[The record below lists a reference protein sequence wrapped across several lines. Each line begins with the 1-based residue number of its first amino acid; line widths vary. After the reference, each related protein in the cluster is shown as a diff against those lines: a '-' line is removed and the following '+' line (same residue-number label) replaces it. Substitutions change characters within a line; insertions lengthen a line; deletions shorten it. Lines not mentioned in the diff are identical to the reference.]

1 MTLRRTALAGGVLVL
16 IAYLGGA
23 IISARL
29 SPFARR
35 PLLDG
40 LAPTAP
46 YRWVNPPSDL
56 ADTNTPP
63 TPGRF
68 ALNLTSSGSQGGAF
82 TTPDAQV
89 TVIVPND
96 AIAPSAGQD
105 SITLTVQPLDPA
117 TLDRPSRSLVV
128 LGNAIRI
135 AATYEPSGDPADELL
150 EPIEVVLTYPFVL
163 EDGGDHAL
171 LESKN
176 GQDWSRVRATDHIGT
191 SQAIGRI
198 RSFGY
203 VMVVGR
209 RLSNPPTEPP
219 STGGPDEGIPLVI
232 IGVGVVAVLLLLAI
246 IFGGRGGRRSRPR
259 AS

>member
-1 MTLRRTALAGGVLVL
+1 VTLRRTALTGGVLVL

-46 YRWVNPPSDL
+46 YRWVNPPPDL
-56 ADTNTPP
+56 AADTNKPP

-105 SITLTVQPLDPA
+105 TITLTVQPLDPA

-135 AATYEPSGDPADELL
+135 AATYGCTHLSVRPRRRRRPCAPGVEERTGLVEGPRDRSHRHVASDWADSL
-150 EPIEVVLTYPFVL
+150 V
-163 EDGGDHAL
+163 
-171 LESKN
+171 
-176 GQDWSRVRATDHIGT
+176 
-191 SQAIGRI
+191 RI
-198 RSFGY
+198 RD
-203 VMVVGR
+203 GR
-209 RLSNPPTEPP
+209 RAPFE
-219 STGGPDEGIPLVI
+219 
-232 IGVGVVAVLLLLAI
+232 
-246 IFGGRGGRRSRPR
+246 
-259 AS
+259 